1 MFVFEKEVKYGNA
14 VLEKSFKFSIR
25 IVKLYEYLI
34 SKNRNVEPLLKQ
46 LLRSGTSI
54 GANITEAQSAY
65 TKKDFI
71 NKLGISLK
79 EARESEYWIK
89 LLTATSHFDIKESE
103 SIQNDCEELIKLLTT
118 IIKSSKIN
126 LWSIIHYKFYIIH
139 SGENN
144 AR

>member
-1 MFVFEKEVKYGNA
+1 MFVFEKEVKYGNV

-25 IVKLYEYLI
+25 IVRLFEHLI
-34 SKNRNVEPLLKQ
+34 KNNRNIEPLLKQ

-89 LLTATSHFDIKESE
+89 LLTATNHLEKKNQKVSK
-103 SIQNDCEELIKLLTT
+103 T
-118 IIKSSKIN
+118 IAKN
-126 LWSIIHYKFYIIH
+126 
-139 SGENN
+139 
-144 AR
+144 

>member
-1 MFVFEKEVKYGNA
+1 MFVFEKEVKYGNV

-25 IVKLYEYLI
+25 IIRLFEHLI
-34 SKNRNVEPLLKQ
+34 KNNRNIEPLLKQ

-54 GANITEAQSAY
+54 GANVIEAQSAY

-89 LLTATSHFDIKESE
+89 LLTATNHLDKKESE
-103 SIQNDCEELIKLLTT
+103 SIKNDCEELIKLLTT
-118 IIKSSKIN
+118 IIKSSKNN
-126 LWSIIHYKFYIIH
+126 L
-139 SGENN
+139 
-144 AR
+144 

>member
-1 MFVFEKEVKYGNA
+1 MFVSEKSVKYGNT
-14 VLEKSFKFSIR
+14 VLEKSFNFSIR
-25 IVKLYEYLI
+25 IVKLFEYLI
-34 SKNRNVEPLLKQ
+34 NKNRNIEPLLKQ

-89 LLTATSHFDIKESE
+89 LLTATNHLDKNESA

-118 IIKSSKIN
+118 IIKSSK
-126 LWSIIHYKFYIIH
+126 
-139 SGENN
+139 NN
-144 AR
+144 I

>member
-1 MFVFEKEVKYGNA
+1 MFVFEKEVKYGNV

-25 IVKLYEYLI
+25 IVRLFEHLI
-34 SKNRNVEPLLKQ
+34 KNNRNIEPLLKQ

-54 GANITEAQSAY
+54 GANITEALSAY

-89 LLTATSHFDIKESE
+89 LLTATNHLEKKN
-103 SIQNDCEELIKLLTT
+103 QKV
-118 IIKSSKIN
+118 SKTFAKN
-126 LWSIIHYKFYIIH
+126 
-139 SGENN
+139 
-144 AR
+144 